1 MTCWQSESTYSF
13 LNLGVI
19 PFPFGSSRLRMT
31 ISSRFSFNAFSIWM
45 LLTSVK
51 RFMTNRIVGIL
62 ATNNAFSTS
71 DSISVELKHAIQS
84 FLHRLSVHRNMCS
97 YSLMGVLFEQRKRF
111 FSLFR
116 SSWLPIV
123 SIICIFLQVHR
134 SGMETRWYYFV
145 WVKSLLCSLYRCVFI
160 LVVCL

>member
-1 MTCWQSESTYSF
+1 
-13 LNLGVI
+13 
-19 PFPFGSSRLRMT
+19 
-31 ISSRFSFNAFSIWM
+31 
-45 LLTSVK
+45 
-51 RFMTNRIVGIL
+51 MTNRIVGIL

-123 SIICIFLQVHR
+123 SIICIFLQVRR

-145 WVKSLLCSLYRCVFI
+145 WVKSLLCSLYRYVFI
-160 LVVCL
+160 FHDTNNCFRKYTDYFVKNQRFHGKSRRKILFAMFLSKYFTIRYLRLYWRTIVKLR